1 MDPAETLRQ
10 ALRAK
15 HRAWSAYELARR
27 SELPPGE
34 STEQWSEHVKELRA
48 SAEAADA
55 EMLRLRPP
63 TEART
68 QEGQEGYVP
77 PLGPELSN

>member
-10 ALRAK
+10 ALRTK
-15 HRAWSAYELARR
+15 HRAWRAYELARR

-34 STEQWSEHVKELRA
+34 STERWSEHVKELREA
-48 SAEAADA
+48 AEAADA

-63 TEART
+63 VEAPTRQT
-68 QEGQEGYVP
+68 HEGYVP
-77 PLGPELSN
+77 PLGPGLSN